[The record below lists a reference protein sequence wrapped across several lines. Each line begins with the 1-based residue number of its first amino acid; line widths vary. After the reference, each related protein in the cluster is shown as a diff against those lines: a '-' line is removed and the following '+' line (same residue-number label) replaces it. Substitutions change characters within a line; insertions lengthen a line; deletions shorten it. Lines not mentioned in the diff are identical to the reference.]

1 MKWNEMTMV
10 QRVIYVI
17 GLISGFSYLFLS
29 ALDLFDLLPISK
41 GVLFPLFSV
50 FWLNL
55 GMIQKVKKIAILYYI
70 IAAGYFVLSLL
81 YIFF

>member
-1 MKWNEMTMV
+1 
-10 QRVIYVI
+10 
-17 GLISGFSYLFLS
+17 
-29 ALDLFDLLPISK
+29 LPISK

-55 GMIQKVKKIAILYYI
+55 GMIQKVKKIAIWYYI
-70 IAAGYFVLSLL
+70 IAAGYVVLALL

>member
-1 MKWNEMTMV
+1 MKWNEMTMI
-10 QRVIYVI
+10 QRGVCII
-17 GLISGFSYLFLS
+17 GVISGFSYLFLS

-55 GMIQKVKKIAILYYI
+55 GMIQKVKKHAIWYYI
-70 IAAGYFVLSLL
+70 IAAGYVVLALPYL
-81 YIFF
+81 FF

>member
-29 ALDLFDLLPISK
+29 ALDLFDVLPISK

-50 FWLNL
+50 FWLHL
-55 GMIQKVKKIAILYYI
+55 GVIRKDKISAICYYI
-70 IAAGYFVLSLL
+70 IAAGYVVLSLL
-81 YIFF
+81 YIFS

>member
-10 QRVIYVI
+10 QRVICVI
-17 GLISGFSYLFLS
+17 GLISCFSYLFLS

-41 GVLFPLFSV
+41 SVLFPLFSV

-55 GMIQKVKKIAILYYI
+55 GMIQKVKKIAIWYYI
-70 IAAGYFVLSLL
+70 IAAGYVVLSLL